1 KRYAMLFFFSSRR
14 RHTRFSRDWSSDVC
28 SSDLG
33 SLQEAERFSYNE
45 YERFKERQF
54 AAFKQTEA
62 YKKLKAELL
71 KDGRSDELIDS
82 FLRSFVTDYTSK
94 ILVK

>member
-1 KRYAMLFFFSSRR
+1 MPYGKLINYVHMGYGSTYRNYIL
-14 RHTRFSRDWSSDVC
+14 
-28 SSDLG
+28 LEINEG